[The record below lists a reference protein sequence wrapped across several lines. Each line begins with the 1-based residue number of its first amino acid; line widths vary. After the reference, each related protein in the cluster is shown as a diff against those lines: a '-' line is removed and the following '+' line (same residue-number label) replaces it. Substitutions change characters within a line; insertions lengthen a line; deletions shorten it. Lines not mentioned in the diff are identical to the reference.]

1 MIQSGLISALP
12 NDYGEAGFNFAFSLS
27 EGSEIASTI
36 YSVSTIVLV
45 FSVILTYITNYAFE
59 IEVIEADQLDY
70 SDLKK
75 QADLIV
81 QSKIDDLYKPKEVEF
96 VPDRSASEKGLM
108 NVSNQLGIDSNVGQ
122 VTESVQNQS
131 IFVDKAIPTSSGL
144 VINQSLNSQTDIPN
158 TQQEIIQ
165 PMPQMQIPNMSS
177 TPEMQQMP
185 QIPNL
190 IQSPEISQQSAPAST
205 STSDQGKF
213 IQNNDNFNENN
224 N

>member
-1 MIQSGLISALP
+1 
-12 NDYGEAGFNFAFSLS
+12 
-27 EGSEIASTI
+27 
-36 YSVSTIVLV
+36 
-45 FSVILTYITNYAFE
+45 
-59 IEVIEADQLDY
+59 
-70 SDLKK
+70 
-75 QADLIV
+75 
-81 QSKIDDLYKPKEVEF
+81 
-96 VPDRSASEKGLM
+96 M

-131 IFVDKAIPTSSGL
+131 IFVDKAIPTSSGP